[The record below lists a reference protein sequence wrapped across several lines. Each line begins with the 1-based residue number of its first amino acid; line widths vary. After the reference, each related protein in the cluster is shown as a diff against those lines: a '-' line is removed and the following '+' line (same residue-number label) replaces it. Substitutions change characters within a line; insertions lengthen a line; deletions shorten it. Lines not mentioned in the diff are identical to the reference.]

1 MIKYLPFLWY
11 NLEYVGHIMANTI
24 VSIFE
29 FSDYHQFF
37 KAFYQSSKAAKK
49 FFSYRYLAQRS
60 GVSASL
66 FIAVMRG
73 ERRIT
78 PAIAKKYAE
87 GMDLTARETEYLLA
101 LVDFE
106 RAKSHAP
113 KNEAFSRI
121 IRLRGQSKLHYI
133 GVDQYEYFSHWY
145 HSAIRELISLSFF
158 KEEPS
163 WIGDILQP
171 SVSPKLVSQSL
182 KLLERLQLVFRDD
195 QGRLRVTDKAIS
207 SEYEMRTLS
216 IRNFNLEMI
225 DRARESLETVP
236 VEKREISGL
245 TMGVSEECID
255 RIKQKIRMFKEE
267 IISMVVDDTNQSKSV
282 YQMNFQFFPLI
293 KDADVSHKDEKNAE

>member
-1 MIKYLPFLWY
+1 ML
-11 NLEYVGHIMANTI
+11 IMATTDI
-24 VSIFE
+24 SIFD

-37 KAFYQSSKAAKK
+37 KAFYQNSKATKK

-60 GVSASL
+60 GVAASL
-66 FIAVMRG
+66 LIAVMRG

-78 PAIAKKYAE
+78 PTIARKYAE
-87 GMDLTARETEYLLA
+87 GMELTARETEYLLA

-106 RAKSHAP
+106 RAKVHVE

-121 IRLRGQSKLHYI
+121 VRLRGQSKIRYI
-133 GVDQYEYFSHWY
+133 GADQYEYFSHWY
-145 HSAIRELISLSFF
+145 HSAIRELISLPFF
-158 KEEPS
+158 REDLS
-163 WIGDILQP
+163 WIGEILQP

-182 KLLERLQLVFRDD
+182 KLLERLNLVGRDELGKL
-195 QGRLRVTDKAIS
+195 QVTDKAIS
-207 SEYEMRTLS
+207 SEYEMHTLS
-216 IRNFNLEMI
+216 LRNFNFEMI

-245 TMGVSEECID
+245 TMGVSEECIE
-255 RIKQKIRMFKEE
+255 RIKQRIRIFKEE

-293 KDADVSHKDEKNAE
+293 KSADDSQEGGSDAQ

>member
-1 MIKYLPFLWY
+1 MD
-11 NLEYVGHIMANTI
+11 IMVNNG
-24 VSIFE
+24 VSIFD

-37 KAFYQSSKAAKK
+37 KAFYQNSKATKK

-66 FIAVMRG
+66 LIAVMNG

-78 PAIAKKYAE
+78 PAVAKKYAE
-87 GMDLTARETEYLLA
+87 GMELNARETEYLLA

-106 RAKSHAP
+106 RAKTHTP

-121 IRLRGQSKLHYI
+121 IRLRGQSKLRFI
-133 GVDQYEYFSHWY
+133 AVDQYEYFSHWY
-145 HSAIRELISLSFF
+145 HSAIRELISLPFF
-158 KEEPS
+158 KEDPS
-163 WIGDILQP
+163 WIGDTLQP
-171 SVSPKLVSQSL
+171 AVSPKIVNQSL
-182 KLLERLQLVFRDD
+182 KLLERLNLVQRDKH
-195 QGRLRVTDKAIS
+195 GTLRVTDKAIS
-207 SEYEMRTLS
+207 SEYEMLTLS

-245 TMGVSEECID
+245 TMGVSEECIE
-255 RIKQKIRMFKEE
+255 RIKQRIRIFKEE

-293 KDADVSHKDEKNAE
+293 KSADISHKDNDNVA